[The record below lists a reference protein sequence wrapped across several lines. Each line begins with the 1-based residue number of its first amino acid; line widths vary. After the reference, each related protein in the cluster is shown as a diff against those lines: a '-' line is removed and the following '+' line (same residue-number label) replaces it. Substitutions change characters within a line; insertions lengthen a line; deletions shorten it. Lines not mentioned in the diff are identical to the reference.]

1 MEQTIGKRIM
11 ALRKSRGMTQDQLAE
26 KLGVT
31 AQAVSKWENDISCP
45 DIALLPKLA
54 EIFQVTTDSLLGM
67 PEKTEIVETAPKSGG
82 FHVNIGDEED
92 EPDEDRNG
100 FTFHWDIGTDGLPW
114 FATAVLLFA
123 VAMLLNRTILAP
135 LGDASVW
142 SLMWPSAVLALGL
155 SSLWEKLSLWSG
167 GTTLLGAYF
176 LLTNM
181 GILHLNLRP
190 RWNILILALLIV
202 WAVSM
207 LLDNFRH
214 GKKGGSH
221 KEKQGSSD
229 YFIKDGRLSY
239 DSSFTSDTHTV
250 SEDLF
255 RGGKAD
261 ISFGNCTLDLRG
273 CKALEDG
280 CTLKTDVSF
289 GSLTLLVP
297 KQWRVEDHTDRSF
310 ASITLHGG
318 PATDASQVLTMKN
331 DVSFGSLE
339 IRWEN

>member
-67 PEKTEIVETAPKSGG
+67 PEKTEIVETAPKSAG

-100 FTFHWDIGTDGLPW
+100 FTFRWDMNNGDLPW
-114 FATAVLLFA
+114 FAVGVLLFA

-135 LGDASVW
+135 LGEASVW
-142 SLMWPSAVLALGL
+142 SLLWPSAVLALGL
-155 SSLWEKLSLWSG
+155 SNLWERITLWSG
-167 GTTLLGAYF
+167 GMTILGAYF

-190 RWNILILALLIV
+190 RWNLLILVLLIL

-207 LLDNFRH
+207 LVDNFRH
-214 GKKGGSH
+214 GKKGDSH
-221 KEKQGSSD
+221 KDKTGSSG
-229 YFIKDGRLSY
+229 YTVKDGRLSY
-239 DSSFTSDTHTV
+239 DGSFTSDSIAV

-261 ISFGNCTLDLRG
+261 VSFGSCTLDLRG

-289 GSLTLLVP
+289 GSLTLLAP

-310 ASITLHGG
+310 ASITLQGG
-318 PATDASQVLTMKN
+318 PAPDASQVLTMKN

-339 IRWEN
+339 IRWED

>member
-11 ALRKSRGMTQDQLAE
+11 TLRKSRGMTQEELAE

-67 PEKTEIVETAPKSGG
+67 PEKTEIVKTPPKSGG

-92 EPDEDRNG
+92 EPDEERNG
-100 FTFHWDIGTDGLPW
+100 FTFRWDMNNGELPW
-114 FATAVLLFA
+114 FAMGVLLFA

-135 LGDASVW
+135 LGEASVW

-155 SSLWEKLSLWSG
+155 SNLWEKISLWSG
-167 GTTLLGAYF
+167 GTTIIGAYF

-190 RWNILILALLIV
+190 RWNIIILVLLII

-214 GKKGGSH
+214 GKKHAEVKGKGASAY
-221 KEKQGSSD
+221 KV
-229 YFIKDGRLSY
+229 KDGRVSY
-239 DSSFTSDTHTV
+239 DGSFASETV
-250 SEDLF
+250 TASVDLF
-255 RGGKAD
+255 RGGNVD
-261 ISFGNCTLDLRG
+261 LSFGSCTLDLRG
-273 CKALEDG
+273 CKDLEDG
-280 CTLKTDVSF
+280 CILETDVSF
-289 GSLTLLVP
+289 GSLSVLVP

-310 ASITLHGG
+310 SSITFQGG
-318 PATDASQVLTMKN
+318 PAPDAGQTLTLKS

-339 IRWEN
+339 IRWED